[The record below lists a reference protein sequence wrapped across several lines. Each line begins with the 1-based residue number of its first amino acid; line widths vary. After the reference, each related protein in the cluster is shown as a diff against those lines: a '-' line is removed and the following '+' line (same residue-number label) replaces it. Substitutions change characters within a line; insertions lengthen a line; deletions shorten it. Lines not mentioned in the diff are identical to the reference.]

1 VEPLLEREALAALI
15 PASPLLL
22 SNPLLAPAHLE
33 TLRVL
38 VRQCRCYRLL
48 HGPDLFRRPQ
58 AMGDL
63 IGALAAA

>member
-1 VEPLLEREALAALI
+1 MTRAILRHVGRPV
-15 PASPLLL
+15 PASPLLF
-22 SNPLLAPAHLE
+22 STSSLAPAHLE
-33 TLRVL
+33 TLRAL

-63 IGALAAA
+63 IGALAAS